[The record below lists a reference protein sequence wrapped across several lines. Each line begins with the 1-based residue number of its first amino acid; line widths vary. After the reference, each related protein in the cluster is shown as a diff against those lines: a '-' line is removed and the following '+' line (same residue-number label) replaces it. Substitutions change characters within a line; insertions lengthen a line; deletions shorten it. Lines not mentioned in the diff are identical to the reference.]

1 MDATLE
7 PRLVIQGRAGI
18 PYVEGDFLV
27 AAYQRGY
34 RWGRE
39 EVRALLEDIAAN
51 ERDAEAEDR
60 KVSDYFLQPVVVIR
74 RGDPAAKSW
83 ELVDG
88 QQRLTTLY
96 LVVKYIQRHL
106 PSARLSY
113 QMSYETREGSATF
126 LDSLDP
132 GLADDNIDYRH
143 MATAYAEIERWF
155 EEQGNAGLAATSMHT
170 ALAKW
175 VYVIWYEAPAET
187 PAIDLF
193 IRLNRDRILLT
204 ESELVKALV
213 LSSSGVERRD
223 EVAAQWDRFELELRD
238 RPLWGFLTGSDSE
251 PGTYIDFLLETMPSP
266 PGIGDAERDESRHWL
281 FGRARDHIQAE
292 GVEAFWSA
300 VVAHHGLLTGW
311 FKDRE
316 LYHRIGY
323 LVAIGDSITELVT
336 ISRDL
341 THSAFGKAL
350 KEHTRERLGLSSD
363 DVSELRYRKSA
374 KTDRDCI
381 RVLLLM
387 NVETVLAGKDL
398 ANRFSFHA
406 YAAARWSLEHIHA
419 QRSESPDDEN
429 GRREWLKMHQEKI
442 ARQQPWP
449 SESQQVV
456 DPLLADLATHLA
468 RPLTQVDGPG
478 FERLRDRVI
487 TLFDA
492 PDAASGDDTHSL
504 DNLAL
509 LQREI
514 NSMLNNAVFALKR
527 DRMVKVDK
535 QGGYLLPCTRNV
547 FLKYYTAGTER
558 ASLWGP
564 GDRRPYYDEMV
575 RLVRPFLTDPPPA
588 LDNEAVEAGLASMTD
603 DAEVSA

>member
-18 PYVEGDFLV
+18 PFIEGDFLV

-39 EVRALLEDIAAN
+39 EVRALLDDIAAN

-74 RGDPAAKSW
+74 RGDDPAVKSW

-143 MATAYAEIERWF
+143 IATAYAEIEKWF
-155 EEQGNAGLAATSMHT
+155 EGQGNASLAATSMHT

-175 VYVIWYEAPAET
+175 VYVIWYEAPAKT
-187 PAIDLF
+187 PPIDLF

-223 EVAAQWDRFELELRD
+223 EVAAQWDRFELDLRD
-238 RPLWGFLTGSDSE
+238 RPLWAFLTGSDSE
-251 PGTYIDFLLETMPSP
+251 PATYIDFLLETMPWPS
-266 PGIGDAERDESRHWL
+266 GIGDAERDESRHWL
-281 FGRARDHIQAE
+281 FGRARDHIQAK
-292 GVEAFWSA
+292 GIEAFWSA

-323 LVAIGDSITELVT
+323 LVAVGDSITDLVT
-336 ISRDL
+336 LSRDL
-341 THSAFGKAL
+341 THSAFGEAL
-350 KEHTRERLGLSSD
+350 EEQTRQRLGLSSD
-363 DVSELRYRKSA
+363 DVSLLRYGRSA
-374 KTDRDCI
+374 RTDRDCT

-387 NVETVLAGKDL
+387 NVETVLASKDP

-406 YAAARWSLEHIHA
+406 YAAAGWSLEHIHA

-429 GRREWLKMHQEKI
+429 GRREWLAMHQEKI
-442 ARQQPWP
+442 AGQPWP
-449 SESQQVV
+449 SESQQVKAL
-456 DPLLADLATHLA
+456 LLADLATHLA
-468 RPLTQVDGPG
+468 RPVTQVDGPG

-492 PDAASGDDTHSL
+492 PDDASDDDTHSL
-504 DNLAL
+504 GNLAL

-527 DRMVKVDK
+527 DRMVELDK
-535 QGGYLLPCTRNV
+535 QGVYLLPCTRNV

-564 GDRRPYYDEMV
+564 RDRRPYYDEMV
-575 RLVRPFLTDPPPA
+575 LRVRPFLTDPPPA
-588 LDNEAVEAGLASMTD
+588 VADEAGEADRADMTD
-603 DAEVSA
+603 KAEVSP

>member
-1 MDATLE
+1 MIDATLE

-18 PYVEGDFLV
+18 PYVQGDFLV

-51 ERDAEAEDR
+51 ERDAEDENR

-74 RGDPAAKSW
+74 RGDDPAVSSW

-96 LVVKYIQRHL
+96 LVVKYLQRHL

-113 QMSYETREGSATF
+113 QLCYETREGSAAF

-132 GLADDNIDYRH
+132 GLADDNIDFRH
-143 MATAYAEIERWF
+143 IATAYAEIEQWF
-155 EEQGNAGLAATSMHT
+155 EEQGNASLAATSMHT

-175 VYVIWYEAPAET
+175 VYVIWYEAPANT
-187 PAIDLF
+187 PPTDLF
-193 IRLNRDRILLT
+193 IRLNRDRIPLT

-213 LSSSGVERRD
+213 LSSSGVERRE
-223 EVAAQWDRFELELRD
+223 EVAAQWDRFELDLRD
-238 RPLWGFLTGSDSE
+238 RPLWAFLTASDSE
-251 PGTYIDFLLETMPSP
+251 PATYIDFLLETMPSP
-266 PGIGDAERDESRHWL
+266 AGTGDAERDESRHWL
-281 FGRARDHIQAE
+281 FGRARDHIHAR

-311 FKDRE
+311 FKDRD

-323 LVAIGDSITELVT
+323 LVAVGDSITDLVT
-336 ISRDL
+336 LSRGL
-341 THSAFGKAL
+341 THSAFGESL
-350 KEHTRERLGLSSD
+350 KERTCQRLGLSRD
-363 DVSELRYRKSA
+363 DASLLRYGKSA
-374 KTDRDCI
+374 RTDRDCT

-387 NVETVLAGKDL
+387 NVETVLASEDS
-398 ANRFSFHA
+398 ANRFNFHA

-419 QRSESPDDEN
+419 QRSESPDDEK
-429 GRREWLKMHQEKI
+429 GRRAWLAMHKKKI
-442 ARQQPWP
+442 AGQPWP
-449 SESQQVV
+449 RESRHVV
-456 DPLLADLATHLA
+456 DPLLVDLASHLA
-468 RPLTQVDGPG
+468 RPITQVDGPG
-478 FERLRDRVI
+478 FEHLRDRVI

-504 DNLAL
+504 GNLAL

-514 NSMLNNAVFALKR
+514 NSVLNNAVFALKR
-527 DRMVKVDK
+527 DRMVKLDK
-535 QGGYLLPCTRNV
+535 QGVYLLPCTRNV
-547 FLKYYTAGTER
+547 FLKYYTAGTEQ

-564 GDRRPYYDEMV
+564 GDRRPYYEEMV
-575 RLVRPFLTDPPPA
+575 LRVGPFLTDPPPA
-588 LDNEAVEAGLASMTD
+588 VVDDAVEAETTD
-603 DAEVSA
+603 HEEVSA

>member
-18 PYVEGDFLV
+18 PYVEGEFLV

-39 EVRALLEDIAAN
+39 EVRALLDDIAAN

-74 RGDPAAKSW
+74 RGDDPTANSW
-83 ELVDG
+83 ELIDG

-96 LVVKYIQRHL
+96 LIIKYIQRHL

-113 QMSYETREGSATF
+113 RLSYETREGSATF

-132 GLADDNIDYRH
+132 ALADDNIDYRH
-143 MATAYAEIERWF
+143 IGTAYAEVEKWF
-155 EEQGNAGLAATSMHT
+155 EEQGNAGLVATSMHT

-175 VYVIWYEAPAET
+175 VYVIWYEAPAKT
-187 PAIDLF
+187 SPTDLF
-193 IRLNRDRILLT
+193 IRLNRDRIPLT

-213 LSSSGVERRD
+213 LSSSGVERRE
-223 EVAAQWDRFELELRD
+223 EVASQWDRFELDLRD
-238 RPLWGFLTGSDSE
+238 RPLWAFLTGSDSE
-251 PGTYIDFLLETMPSP
+251 PATYIDFLLETMPSP
-266 PGIGDAERDESRHWL
+266 LGTGEAERDESRHWL
-281 FGRARDHIQAE
+281 FGRARDHIQAR
-292 GVEAFWSA
+292 GVEEFWSA

-311 FKDRE
+311 FKDRA

-323 LVAIGDSITELVT
+323 LVAIGDSISELVAL
-336 ISRDL
+336 SRGL
-341 THSAFGKAL
+341 THSAFGEELEKR
-350 KEHTRERLGLSSD
+350 TRQHLGLSSD
-363 DVSELRYRKSA
+363 DVSLLRYRKSA
-374 KTDRDCI
+374 RTDRDCT

-387 NVETVLAGKDL
+387 NVETVLASMDP
-398 ANRFSFHA
+398 AHRFSFHA
-406 YAAARWSLEHIHA
+406 YAAAGWSLEHIHA
-419 QRSESPDDEN
+419 QRSESPNDER
-429 GRREWLKMHQEKI
+429 GRRDWLAVHKEKI
-442 ARQQPWP
+442 AGQPWP
-449 SESQQVV
+449 SESRKVV
-456 DPLLADLATHLA
+456 DSLLADLTTHLA
-468 RPLTQVDGPG
+468 RPVTQVDGPG

-492 PDAASGDDTHSL
+492 PDAASDEDTHSL
-504 DNLAL
+504 GNLAL

-527 DRMVKVDK
+527 DRMLKLDK
-535 QGGYLLPCTRNV
+535 QGVYLLPCTRNV
-547 FLKYYTAGTER
+547 FLKYYTDGTEH

-564 GDRRPYYDEMV
+564 SDRRSYYDELIFWV
-575 RLVRPFLTDPPPA
+575 EPFLTDPPPA
-588 LDNEAVEAGLASMTD
+588 VTDEAVEPNQDDMTD
-603 DAEVSA
+603 HEETSA

>member
-7 PRLVIQGRAGI
+7 PRLVIQGRAGV
-18 PYVEGDFLV
+18 PYVQGDFLV
-27 AAYQRGY
+27 ATYQRGY

-51 ERDAEAEDR
+51 ERDAEAQDR

-74 RGDPAAKSW
+74 RGDDRAVESW

-96 LVVKYIQRHL
+96 LVVKYIQGHL

-113 QMSYETREGSATF
+113 QLSYETREDSATF

-143 MATAYAEIERWF
+143 IATAYAEIEKWF

-187 PAIDLF
+187 SPTDLF
-193 IRLNRDRILLT
+193 IRLNRDRIALT

-213 LSSSGVERRD
+213 LSSSGVERRE
-223 EVAAQWDRFELELRD
+223 EVAAQWDRFELDLRD
-238 RPLWGFLTGSDSE
+238 RPLWAFLTGSDSE
-251 PGTYIDFLLETMPSP
+251 PSTYIDFLLETMPSP
-266 PGIGDAERDESRHWL
+266 SGTGEAERDESRHWL
-281 FGRARDHIQAE
+281 FGRARDHIE
-292 GVEAFWSA
+292 TRGVEAFWRA
-300 VVAHHGLLTGW
+300 VVGHHGLLTGW
-311 FKDRE
+311 FKDHK

-323 LVAIGDSITELVT
+323 LVAIGDSITDLVT
-336 ISRDL
+336 LSHGL
-341 THSAFGKAL
+341 THSAFSEAL
-350 KEHTRERLGLSSD
+350 EERTRQRLGLSSN
-363 DVSELRYRKSA
+363 DVSLLRYGKSA
-374 KTDRDCI
+374 KTDRDCT

-387 NVETVLAGKDL
+387 NVETVLASADP

-419 QRSESPDDEN
+419 QRSEAPDDEK
-429 GRREWLKMHQEKI
+429 GRREWLAMHQEKI
-442 ARQQPWP
+442 AGQPWS

-456 DPLLADLATHLA
+456 DSLLADLATHLA

-492 PDAASGDDTHSL
+492 PDAASDDDTHSL
-504 DNLAL
+504 GNLAL

-514 NSMLNNAVFALKR
+514 NSMFNNAVFALKR
-527 DRMVKVDK
+527 DRMLKLDK
-535 QGGYLLPCTRNV
+535 QGVYLLPCTRNV
-547 FLKYYTAGTER
+547 FLKYYTTGKEQ

-564 GDRRPYYDEMV
+564 SDRRPYYDEIILRV
-575 RLVRPFLTDPPPA
+575 GRFLTDSPPA
-588 LDNEAVEAGLASMTD
+588 VANDAVEAD
-603 DAEVSA
+603 DQHEVSA

>member
-7 PRLVIQGRAGI
+7 PRLVIQGRAGA
-18 PYVEGDFLV
+18 PYIQGDFLV

-51 ERDAEAEDR
+51 EREAEAQDR

-74 RGDPAAKSW
+74 RDDREVESW

-113 QMSYETREGSATF
+113 QLSYETREDSARF

-143 MATAYAEIERWF
+143 IATAYAEIEKWF
-155 EEQGNAGLAATSMHT
+155 EEQGNAGLAATLMHT

-187 PAIDLF
+187 SPTDLF
-193 IRLNRDRILLT
+193 IRLNRDRIALT

-213 LSSSGVERRD
+213 LSSSGVERRE
-223 EVAAQWDRFELELRD
+223 EVAAQWDRFELDLRD
-238 RPLWGFLTGSDSE
+238 RPLWAFLTGSDSE
-251 PGTYIDFLLETMPSP
+251 PSTYIDLLLETMPSP
-266 PGIGDAERDESRHWL
+266 SGTGEAERDESRHWL
-281 FGRARDHIQAE
+281 FGRARDHIQAR
-292 GVEAFWSA
+292 GVEAFWRA

-311 FKDRE
+311 FKDRR

-323 LVAIGDSITELVT
+323 LVAIGDSITELVNL
-336 ISRDL
+336 SRGL
-341 THSAFGKAL
+341 THSAFSEAL
-350 KEHTRERLGLSSD
+350 EGRTRQRLGLSSD
-363 DVSELRYRKSA
+363 DVSLLRYGKGT
-374 KTDRDCI
+374 KTDRDCT

-387 NVETVLAGKDL
+387 NVETVLASADP
-398 ANRFSFHA
+398 AHRFSFHA
-406 YAAARWSLEHIHA
+406 YAAGRWSLEHIHA
-419 QRSESPDDEN
+419 QRSEAPDDEK
-429 GRREWLKMHQEKI
+429 GRREWLAMHQEKI
-442 ARQQPWP
+442 AEQPWS

-456 DPLLADLATHLA
+456 DSLLADLATHLA
-468 RPLTQVDGPG
+468 RPVTQVDGPG

-492 PDAASGDDTHSL
+492 PDAASDDDTHSL
-504 DNLAL
+504 GNLAL

-514 NSMLNNAVFALKR
+514 NSMFNNAVFALKR
-527 DRMVKVDK
+527 DRMLKLDK
-535 QGGYLLPCTRNV
+535 QGVYLLPCTRNV
-547 FLKYYTAGTER
+547 FLKYYTNGKEQ

-564 GDRRPYYDEMV
+564 SDRRLYYDEMILRV
-575 RLVRPFLTDPPPA
+575 GRFLTDAPPVVA
-588 LDNEAVEAGLASMTD
+588 NEAVEAD
-603 DAEVSA
+603 DQHEVSA